1 MRQSVARGNERT
13 MASTSRIALF
23 AALALLVALAGSAL
37 ATRTPQVAEEPAQL
51 ASSHE
56 AEADNEDADDDGDGW
71 DRALE
76 RLGAAGIEADAAAFE
91 ELVAR
96 HGVGGATRIF
106 AWADLTDLSVDDI
119 AALRDGD
126 GEPVGWGRIA
136 KDLGVHPGIG
146 SIMGRGN
153 APHEPPGLENRPNR
167 DTDD

>member
-1 MRQSVARGNERT
+1 MTRT
-13 MASTSRIALF
+13 KRIALL

-37 ATRTPQVAEEPAQL
+37 ANRAPQVADEPAQL
-51 ASSHE
+51 AASHE
-56 AEADNEDADDDGDGW
+56 AEAEGELEAEDEADADGATIAR
-71 DRALE
+71 DRLQE
-76 RLGAAGIEADAAAFE
+76 AGIEADAAEFDDLAT
-91 ELVAR
+91 R
-96 HGVGGATRIF
+96 YGVGGAVRLY
-106 AWADLTDLSVDDI
+106 AWADATGMTVDDI

-153 APHEPPGLENRPNR
+153 APDEPPGLKNKPDR